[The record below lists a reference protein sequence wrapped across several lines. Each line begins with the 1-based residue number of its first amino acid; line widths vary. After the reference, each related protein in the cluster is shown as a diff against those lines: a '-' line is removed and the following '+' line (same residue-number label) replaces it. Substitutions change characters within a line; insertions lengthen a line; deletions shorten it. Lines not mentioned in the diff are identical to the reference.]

1 MCIILFNCHPRL
13 SPSLPSLKMPT
24 ASAYTELLLARSTP
38 GWAVFSK
45 TPPERKGKHHP
56 KAKHTYIQYLNN
68 SGGHSLLGA
77 HPYWF
82 SFWPH
87 TTLTLAHPRCDSRDS
102 SPHCHPTGLWPGL
115 FNTSFSPDT
124 GGVSSSGPPLEW
136 TQSAGIRHFCPAALL
151 NKRYTQVVGNCH
163 VLPYGLGIRKNHLW
177 AEKQGWARTSWA
189 PYSPLPKPLAS
200 VEAWYPAV
208 PLPLGS
214 LHESTPNVLCVPA
227 KSFPSG
233 PTLRPYGL

>member
-1 MCIILFNCHPRL
+1 MSQTVKNPSAIQETWVRSLDREDSPGDSSILAWRIL
-13 SPSLPSLKMPT
+13 SSPAHADSAPLRSM

-77 HPYWF
+77 HPHCF

-163 VLPYGLGIRKNHLW
+163 VLPYGLGIRKNHL
-177 AEKQGWARTSWA
+177 
-189 PYSPLPKPLAS
+189 
-200 VEAWYPAV
+200 
-208 PLPLGS
+208 
-214 LHESTPNVLCVPA
+214 
-227 KSFPSG
+227 
-233 PTLRPYGL
+233 